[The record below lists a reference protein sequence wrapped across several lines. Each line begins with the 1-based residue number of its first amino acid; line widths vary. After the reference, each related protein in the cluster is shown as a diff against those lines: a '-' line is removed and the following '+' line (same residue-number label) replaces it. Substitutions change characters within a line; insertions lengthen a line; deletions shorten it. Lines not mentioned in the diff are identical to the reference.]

1 METSIERSGSDF
13 VGAGHV
19 ESVGEE
25 GGEGK
30 FDVGLAARYS
40 VANFGAQ
47 AVFALLTTG
56 FPLYLN
62 TYPELSA
69 QPELI
74 GLLSNER
81 ALVAAVAQPVVGRI
95 SDRTR
100 TPLGR
105 RRPFFL
111 IGIPLMSVALM
122 LLATHPPFWVMLG
135 VMTVAAFF
143 LWVALDPY
151 VAMMADLFPPQQRG
165 RVGGILGLAQM
176 LGSILFLL
184 LAIAL
189 WKDHEALVF
198 GLTIGILIVAFGF
211 TFLTVKEPPIPLDEE
226 PRPKETVKRRPVDY
240 VKGLLSYREAAKYT
254 LALGFFWLGNGGATP
269 FVTLFAV
276 KALKANESEAF
287 YLPLAYVIMTAICAL
302 PVGFLADR
310 IGKKAVMTIGLLVY
324 GV

>member
-62 TYPELSA
+62 TYPELK
-69 QPELI
+69 QYPELI

-151 VAMMADLFPPQQRG
+151 VALMADLFPPQQRG

-176 LGSILFLL
+176 LGAILFLL
-184 LAIAL
+184 LAVFL
-189 WKDHEALVF
+189 WKDHEARVF
-198 GLTIGILIVAFGF
+198 GLTIGILIASFGF
-211 TFLTVKEPPIPLDEE
+211 TFLTVKEPPLE
-226 PRPKETVKRRPVDY
+226 PEGIHEPVARTKPNVSAY
-240 VKGLLSYREAAKYT
+240 VRGLMKYPEAAKYT
-254 LALGFFWLGNGGATP
+254 LALVFFWLGNGGAT
-269 FVTLFAV
+269 
-276 KALKANESEAF
+276 
-287 YLPLAYVIMTAICAL
+287 
-302 PVGFLADR
+302 
-310 IGKKAVMTIGLLVY
+310 
-324 GV
+324 